1 MKLFRLSIAPA
12 SVVLLVV
19 QLALVSSL
27 AASYAWQRHSYPR
40 VWTRAYGY
48 DPVLPL
54 RGRYLSLQVAVDGCA
69 STLPSS
75 KQALFQRDYAGAI
88 KPGPYAVG
96 EAPQNIEF
104 RAQLQVANNTLQAV
118 YISDESLR
126 SKGQQVIA
134 KPGEPCSQ
142 MLLAKPVDFFIANDA
157 RSPLPLALGQELWIE
172 VTVPPVGPPRP
183 LQLTINDSKGWKPL
197 NLR

>member
-12 SVVLLVV
+12 SVILLVV

-27 AASYAWQRHSYPR
+27 AASYAWQRHKYPR

-54 RGRYLSLQVAVDGCA
+54 RGRYLSLQVGVDGCA

-75 KQALFQRDYAGAI
+75 KQALFERDYAGAI
-88 KPGPYAVG
+88 KPGPYAV
-96 EAPQNIEF
+96 EAPRNIEF
-104 RAQLQVANNTLQAV
+104 SAELQVANNTLQAV

-126 SKGQQVIA
+126 NKGQRVTA
-134 KPGEPCSQ
+134 KTGEPCSQ
-142 MLLAKPVDFFIANDA
+142 MLLADPVDFFVPNDA
-157 RSPLPLALGQELWIE
+157 RSPLPLAAGQELWIE
-172 VTVPPVGPPRP
+172 VTVPPKGPPRP
-183 LQLTINDSKGWKPL
+183 LQLAVNDSNGWKPL
-197 NLR
+197 ALR